1 MTACAYCNFLT
12 LIPLSFHPLHCHAQ
26 GNMKKRLQV
35 GSATGVPK
43 NTPTYLKKKH
53 FTQLRPR
60 RILSLPGLTRLQTSP
75 NLCTILLSSRK
86 VFQTGLSINYL
97 RILDS
102 PVRSVHTINFFKIY
116 KTEALITSHRNNGG

>member
-1 MTACAYCNFLT
+1 MCLLQFSYLDSLVLSSAALSCTRQHEKEITGRISYWCAEKHFY
-12 LIPLSFHPLHCHAQ
+12 I
-26 GNMKKRLQV
+26 
-35 GSATGVPK
+35 
-43 NTPTYLKKKH
+43 LKKKH
-53 FTQLRPR
+53 VTQLRPR

-75 NLCTILLSSRK
+75 NLCTNLLSSRK

-102 PVRSVHTINFFKIY
+102 PVRSVYTINFFKIY